1 MRYDDDLLQALHQG
15 MFETPLWQGFLDRL
29 RARAGARFVSLVF
42 RPAGQDAVVDLHA
55 GPTIPADV
63 RSLIAANPRR
73 DPLPYATMREG
84 RVYSLEELLDP
95 GNPDQA
101 AFMRDRMQPLGL
113 TALRC
118 LRVTEPGGIDVWL
131 SCAGDKALGSSA
143 GALLLALAPHLR
155 IALRSFA
162 ALERERFRSSVT
174 GEAFNRLKIGWLTL
188 DAQCRIVESTDNMEQ
203 MFQWGVLLRRGRYD
217 RLVPA
222 APAIDRQLTALV
234 KRYAEQRDARP
245 QAFNLSRDP
254 WVDMLVTPVFG
265 QVFGETIS
273 GHGAAAAIVY
283 VSGDRRS
290 QADRCDQL
298 VDLFGLLP
306 SEARLAWLLAQA
318 TSIAEAAEALG
329 ITIETA
335 RNYSKK
341 IYAKTGAKGHADL
354 VRIVLTSV
362 LAIS

>member
-1 MRYDDDLLQALHQG
+1 MRFDDDLLQLLHQG
-15 MFETPLWQGFLDRL
+15 MFETPLWQRFLDRL
-29 RARAGARFVSLVF
+29 RAQTGARFVSLVF

-55 GPTIPADV
+55 GPTIPEDV
-63 RSLIAANPRR
+63 RRMLGATPQR

-95 GNPDQA
+95 GNADQA
-101 AFMRDRMQPLGL
+101 AFVRERMQPLGL
-113 TALRC
+113 TSLRC

-131 SCAGDKALGSSA
+131 SCAGDKTLGSPA

-155 IALRSFA
+155 IALRAFA
-162 ALERERFRSSVT
+162 ALERERFRSAVT
-174 GEAFNRLKIGWLTL
+174 GEAINRLKIGWLTL
-188 DAQCRIVESTDNMEQ
+188 DAQCRIVDASDSMEQ
-203 MFQWGVLLRRGRYD
+203 MFQWGRLLRRGRYG
-217 RLVPA
+217 RLVPT
-222 APAIDRQLTALV
+222 APAIDRQLSALIRRFCEV
-234 KRYAEQRDARP
+234 QDARP

-265 QVFGETIS
+265 QVFRETIS
-273 GHGAAAAIVY
+273 GHGSAAAIVY

-318 TSIAEAAEALG
+318 TSIADAATALG
-329 ITIETA
+329 ITVETA

>member
-1 MRYDDDLLQALHQG
+1 MRFDDDLLQALHRG

-29 RARAGARFVSLVF
+29 LAQTGARLVSLVF
-42 RPAGQDAVVDLHA
+42 RPAGQDTAINLHA
-55 GPTIPADV
+55 G
-63 RSLIAANPRR
+63 AALPGQVSSALGATPLR

-84 RVYSLEELLDP
+84 RVYSLEDLFDP
-95 GNPDQA
+95 GNAEHA
-101 AFMRDRMQPLGL
+101 AFVRGQMQPLGL
-113 TALRC
+113 TSLRC
-118 LRVTEPGGIDVWL
+118 LRVTEPGGIDVWV
-131 SCAGDKALGSSA
+131 SCVGDKRLGSPV

-155 IALRSFA
+155 IALRAFA
-162 ALERERFRSSVT
+162 ALERERFRSAVT

-188 DAQCRIVESTDNMEQ
+188 DAQCRIVEATDNMEQ
-203 MFQWGVLLRRGRYD
+203 MFQWGGLLRRGRYD
-217 RLVPA
+217 RLVPVS
-222 APAIDRQLTALV
+222 PTIDRRLTALV
-234 KRYAEQRDARP
+234 RRFSEARDGRP

-290 QADRCDQL
+290 QADRCEQL

-318 TSIAEAAEALG
+318 TGIADAAEALG
-329 ITIETA
+329 ITVETA

>member
-1 MRYDDDLLQALHQG
+1 MRFDDDLLQALHRG

-29 RARAGARFVSLVF
+29 LAQTGARLVSLVF
-42 RPAGQDAVVDLHA
+42 RPAGQDTVIDLHA
-55 GPTIPADV
+55 G
-63 RSLIAANPRR
+63 AAVPDDGSSALGATRLR

-84 RVYSLEELLDP
+84 RVYSLEDLFDP
-95 GNPDQA
+95 GNAEHA
-101 AFMRDRMQPLGL
+101 AFVRGQMQPLGL
-113 TALRC
+113 TSLRC
-118 LRVTEPGGIDVWL
+118 LRVTEPGGIDVWV
-131 SCAGDKALGSSA
+131 SCVGDKGLGSPV

-155 IALRSFA
+155 IALRAFA
-162 ALERERFRSSVT
+162 ALERERFRSAVT

-188 DAQCRIVESTDNMEQ
+188 DAQCRIVDATENMEQ
-203 MFQWGVLLRRGRYD
+203 MFQWGRLLRRGRYG

-222 APAIDRQLTALV
+222 SPTVDRQLSALV
-234 KRYAEQRDARP
+234 KRYAEQPDARP

-265 QVFGETIS
+265 DTNS

-318 TSIAEAAEALG
+318 TSIADAAEALG
-329 ITIETA
+329 ITVETA

>member
-1 MRYDDDLLQALHQG
+1 MRFDDDLLLSLHQG

-29 RARAGARFVSLVF
+29 LAQTGARFVSLVF

-55 GPTIPADV
+55 GAAIPEEV
-63 RSLIAANPRR
+63 RGLLGATPLR

-95 GNPDQA
+95 GNAEQA
-101 AFMRDRMQPLGL
+101 AFVRGRMQPLGL
-113 TALRC
+113 TSLRC

-155 IALRSFA
+155 IALRAFA
-162 ALERERFRSSVT
+162 ALERERFRSAVT

-188 DAQCRIVESTDNMEQ
+188 DAQCRIVDATDNLEQ
-203 MFQWGVLLRRGRYD
+203 MFQWGRLLRRGRYD
-217 RLVPA
+217 RLVPV

-234 KRYAEQRDARP
+234 RRYAEERDARP

-254 WVDMLVTPVFG
+254 WVDMLVTP
-265 QVFGETIS
+265 VFGETIS

-290 QADRCDQL
+290 QADRCEQL

-329 ITIETA
+329 ITVETA

>member
-1 MRYDDDLLQALHQG
+1 MRFDDDLLLSLHRG

-29 RARAGARFVSLVF
+29 LAQTGARLVSLVF
-42 RPAGQDAVVDLHA
+42 RPPGQDTVVDLHA
-55 GPTIPADV
+55 GAV
-63 RSLIAANPRR
+63 VSKEALGLLGANPLR

-84 RVYSLEELLDP
+84 RVYALEDLLDP
-95 GNPDQA
+95 GDAEQA
-101 AFMRDRMQPLGL
+101 AFMRGRLQPLGL
-113 TALRC
+113 TNLRC
-118 LRVTEPGGIDVWL
+118 LRVTEPGGLDVWL

-155 IALRSFA
+155 IALRAFA
-162 ALERERFRSSVT
+162 ALERERFRSAVT

-188 DAQCRIVESTDNMEQ
+188 DAQCRIVDATDNMEQ
-203 MFQWGVLLRRGRYD
+203 MFQWGGLLRRGRYD

-234 KRYAEQRDARP
+234 RRYSQERDARP

-265 QVFGETIS
+265 ETIS
-273 GHGAAAAIVY
+273 GHGTAAAIVY

-329 ITIETA
+329 ITVETA

>member
-1 MRYDDDLLQALHQG
+1 
-15 MFETPLWQGFLDRL
+15 
-29 RARAGARFVSLVF
+29 
-42 RPAGQDAVVDLHA
+42 VVDLHS
-55 GPTIPADV
+55 GPAIPDDV
-63 RSLIAANPRR
+63 RRTLGANPLR

-84 RVYSLEELLDP
+84 RVYSLEDLLDP
-95 GNPDQA
+95 GDAEQT
-101 AFMRDRMQPLGL
+101 AFVQGRMQPLGL
-113 TALRC
+113 TSLRC

-131 SCAGDKALGSSA
+131 SCAGDRALGSSA

-155 IALRSFA
+155 IALRGFA
-162 ALERERFRSSVT
+162 ALERERFRSAVT
-174 GEAFNRLKIGWLTL
+174 GEAINRLKIGWLTL
-188 DAQCRIVESTDNMEQ
+188 DAQCRIIEVTDNMEQ
-203 MFQWGVLLRRGRYD
+203 MFQWGVVLRRGRYD

-222 APAIDRQLTALV
+222 SPTIDRQLTALV
-234 KRYAEQRDARP
+234 RRFATERDARP
-245 QAFNLSRDP
+245 QAYNLSRDP
-254 WVDMLVTPVFG
+254 WVDILVTPVFG

-318 TSIAEAAEALG
+318 TSIADAAEALG
-329 ITIETA
+329 ITVETA

-341 IYAKTGAKGHADL
+341 IYAKTGAKGHPDL

>member
-1 MRYDDDLLQALHQG
+1 MGFDDDLLQSLHRG

-29 RARAGARFVSLVF
+29 LTLTGARFVSLVF
-42 RPAGQDAVVDLHA
+42 RPVGQDAVVVLHA
-55 GPTIPADV
+55 GVAIPDDV
-63 RSLIAANPRR
+63 RDLLGATSLR

-84 RVYSLEELLDP
+84 RVYSLDDLLDP
-95 GNPDQA
+95 GNAEQA
-101 AFMRDRMQPLGL
+101 DVVHRRLQPLGL
-113 TALRC
+113 TSLRC
-118 LRVTEPGGIDVWL
+118 LRAIEPGGIELWL
-131 SCAGDKALGSSA
+131 SCMGTKALGSSA

-155 IALRSFA
+155 LALRTFA
-162 ALERERFRSSVT
+162 ALERERFRSAVT

-188 DAQCRIVESTDNMEQ
+188 DAQCRIIEATDNMEQ
-203 MFQWGVLLRRGRYD
+203 MFQWGGLLRRGRYD

-222 APAIDRQLTALV
+222 EPAVDRQLTALV
-234 KRYAEQRDARP
+234 RRYSQERNARP
-245 QAFNLSRDP
+245 RAFNLSRDP

-265 QVFGETIS
+265 EAIS

-290 QADRCDQL
+290 QADRCEQL

-318 TSIAEAAEALG
+318 TGITEAAGALG
-329 ITIETA
+329 ITVETA